1 MQVCGWW
8 QVFDVCSAYLAILHV
23 VVMASA
29 DILVRIVNSR
39 KEEKLLDVTLELSQN
54 IALITLDDGK
64 KNAITLDAISDIN
77 SALDK
82 AEADA
87 GAIVL
92 AGRPGSFCA
101 GFDLATMTGGD
112 MEAIGAL
119 GNGGGRL
126 AYRLYALG
134 KPLLAA
140 CTGHAFT
147 IGAFWLLACDTRIG
161 EAGKFKFGF
170 NETQMGMVLGPWSLE
185 LLKARINP
193 MLYVPTV
200 AQARL
205 YDPEGAMD
213 VGLLDA
219 VLGESEA
226 IPATLEAAGALA
238 QLPAKAY
245 AGNKL
250 GVRREALGIMASD
263 LGL

>member
-1 MQVCGWW
+1 M
-8 QVFDVCSAYLAILHV
+8 
-23 VVMASA
+23 
-29 DILVRIVNSR
+29 
-39 KEEKLLDVTLELSQN
+39 DVTLELTDT

-64 KNAITLDAISDIN
+64 KNAITLDAIRDI
-77 SALDK
+77 STALDE

-87 GAIVL
+87 AAIVL

-112 MEAIGAL
+112 MEAIRAL
-119 GNGGGRL
+119 GLGGGRI
-126 AYRLYALG
+126 AHRLYGIG

-161 EAGKFKFGF
+161 ERGKFKFGF
-170 NETQMGMVLGPWSLE
+170 NETQMGMVLGPWSIE

-200 AQARL
+200 AQAKI
-205 YDPEGAMD
+205 YDPDGAATA
-213 VGLLDA
+213 GLLDR
-219 VLGESEA
+219 VVDEGEA
-226 IPATLEAAGALA
+226 IPAAMDAAAQLA
-238 QLPAKAY
+238 QLPGKAY

-250 GVRREALGIMASD
+250 GVRQTALEIMATD
-263 LGL
+263 L

>member
-1 MQVCGWW
+1 M
-8 QVFDVCSAYLAILHV
+8 
-23 VVMASA
+23 
-29 DILVRIVNSR
+29 LVRIANSPN
-39 KEEKLLDVTLELSQN
+39 EEILLEVTLDISDE

-77 SALDK
+77 RALDK
-82 AEADA
+82 AEADTR
-87 GAIVL
+87 AIVL

-101 GFDLATMTGGD
+101 GFDLATMTGD
-112 MEAIGAL
+112 DPEAIVAL

-126 AYRLYALG
+126 AHRLYALG

-161 EAGKFKFGF
+161 ERGKFKFGF

-193 MLYVPTV
+193 MLYVPVV

-205 YDPEGAMD
+205 YDPEGAMSA
-213 VGLLDA
+213 GLLDS
-219 VLGESEA
+219 VLDQGEA
-226 IPATLEAAGALA
+226 ISAAMETAGALA

-250 GVRREALGIMASD
+250 GVRREALRVMAAD